1 MTEATLTEPT
11 IGLLCLDTHFAKPP
25 GHIRCASS
33 LPFPIRKSVVRG
45 TTIAELLD
53 RPSLEFFAPFL
64 EAAKE
69 LEAAGCAAITGSCGF
84 MALYQKE
91 VAAEVS
97 IPVFSS
103 SLIQIPLMHQMA
115 GGRGR
120 VGVIT
125 ARASAL
131 TDAHFQAVGAG
142 DIPVAM
148 AGMQDQ
154 PEFSDVILHSKR
166 TELDQNKVMSELV
179 SVGQKLLRDAPD
191 VTSIVLECTDLPPY
205 AHALQK
211 QLGLPVADLTTLATM
226 VHSIVSRSRYPGTLE
241 YG

>member
-1 MTEATLTEPT
+1 MTGSSETAP

-25 GHIRCASS
+25 GHIRCTSS
-33 LPFPIRKSVVRG
+33 LPFPVRKAVVKG

-64 EAAKE
+64 EAARE

-91 VAAEVS
+91 LAAQVS

-103 SLIQIPLMHQMA
+103 SLIQIPLIHQMA

-125 ARASAL
+125 ARAAAL
-131 TDAHFQAVGAG
+131 TAAHLEAVGADG
-142 DIPVAM
+142 IPIAV
-148 AGMQDQ
+148 AGMEAQ
-154 PEFSDVILHSKR
+154 PEFSEVILHSKR
-166 TELDQNKVMSELV
+166 MALDERTLAAELV
-179 SVGQKLLRDAPD
+179 ETGRALIERAPD

-205 AHALQK
+205 AHALQEA
-211 QLGLPVADLTTLATM
+211 LGLPVADLTTLAEM
-226 VHSIVSRSRYPGTLE
+226 VHSITARGAYLGQVQYD
-241 YG
+241 